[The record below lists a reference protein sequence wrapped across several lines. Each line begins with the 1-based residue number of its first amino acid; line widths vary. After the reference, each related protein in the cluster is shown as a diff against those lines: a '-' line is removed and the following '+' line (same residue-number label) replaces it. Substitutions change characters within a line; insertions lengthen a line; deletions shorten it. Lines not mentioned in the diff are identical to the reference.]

1 MLDKTDEFSVTEQC
15 GLLSLNRTS
24 LYYKNRPLRE
34 TKLSVLNT
42 IDEIYTENPV
52 YGARRIRAELMK
64 LGYTI
69 SRPTVSEYMKI
80 LGLEAIYQKPDT
92 SKRHPNHRIYPY
104 LLRNVKASYPNH
116 VWGTDITYIRMQK
129 GFMYL
134 VAFLDWFSRY
144 VLSWELSDSLEDG
157 FVVTALKK
165 ALKIGMPHIVNS
177 DQGSQFTGNAY
188 TGTLLENG
196 VNISMDGRGR
206 CMDNIFTERLWRTVK
221 YEDVYLHDYQTP
233 RELRIGLTEF
243 FIKYNTRRPHQS
255 LDYRTPADV
264 YFER

>member
-24 LYYKNRPLRE
+24 LYYKKRVLKE

-104 LLRNVKASYPNH
+104 LLRNVNASYPNH
-116 VWGTDITYIRMQK
+116 VCFCQDK
-129 GFMYL
+129 S
-134 VAFLDWFSRY
+134 VA
-144 VLSWELSDSLEDG
+144 
-157 FVVTALKK
+157 K
-165 ALKIGMPHIVNS
+165 LKI
-177 DQGSQFTGNAY
+177 F
-188 TGTLLENG
+188 L
-196 VNISMDGRGR
+196 
-206 CMDNIFTERLWRTVK
+206 
-221 YEDVYLHDYQTP
+221 
-233 RELRIGLTEF
+233 
-243 FIKYNTRRPHQS
+243 
-255 LDYRTPADV
+255 
-264 YFER
+264 